1 MIIRPTLKQIELNA
15 EIAEK
20 IASFKEI
27 FIPYPKHMEFHIQL
41 DYLQK
46 LGRRTAGRP
55 QMGLRALGPSGS
67 GKSMSA
73 LAYIAAV
80 ERIRPRTATFVP
92 IVKVDLERG
101 STPKKLMM
109 SILIAF
115 GDLYAGHGNELALK
129 SRVFACFERF
139 ATELL
144 IVDEVQHLNY
154 RNGVK
159 NDVTDTLKGML
170 DAGLVPM
177 AFLGTEEATPMF
189 VRNLQLNGRLLPP
202 CDLHPL
208 SARRPEDQQL
218 FATFVAK
225 LEQVVVE
232 RGLLP
237 QLSTLAADNML
248 PGLFEVSDGVIGRI
262 CRLFEAA
269 LVHALRRGAQKL
281 ERVDVSWATEHWAME
296 QAFIDRNPFAGKAY
310 G

>member
-27 FIPYPKHMEFHIQL
+27 FIPYPKHMEFHIQM

-46 LGRRTAGRP
+46 LGCRTAGKP

-67 GKSMSA
+67 GKSTSA

-80 ERIRPRTATFVP
+80 ERIRPRTPTFVP

-248 PGLFEVSDGVIGRI
+248 PGLFEVSDGVIGRV

>member
-1 MIIRPTLKQIELNA
+1 MTVHSKATQAELNA
-15 EIAEK
+15 AIAEK
-20 IASFKEI
+20 IAAFKRV
-27 FIPYPKHMEFHIQL
+27 FIPYPMHTKFHVEL

-46 LGRRTAGRP
+46 LGRERIGLP

-67 GKSMSA
+67 GKSTAA

-80 ERIRPRTATFVP
+80 ERLRPRTATFVP
-92 IVKVDLERG
+92 VVKVDLERG

-109 SILIAF
+109 SILLAF
-115 GDLYAGHGNELALK
+115 GDLHAGHGNELALR
-129 SRVFACFERF
+129 SRVFACFERLG
-139 ATELL
+139 TELL
-144 IVDEVQHLNY
+144 IVDEFQHLNY

-170 DAGLVPM
+170 DVGVVPM
-177 AFLGTEEATPMF
+177 AFLGTEEAAPMF

-202 CDLHPL
+202 CDFHPL
-208 SARRPEDQQL
+208 NARRPEDQRL

-232 RGLLP
+232 RGVLP
-237 QLSTLAADNML
+237 ELSTLAADDML
-248 PGLFEVSDGVIGRI
+248 PGMFEVSDGVIGRV

-269 LVHALRRGAQKL
+269 LVHALRRGADKL
-281 ERVDVSWATEHWAME
+281 ERADISWATEHWAME
-296 QAFIDRNPFAGKAY
+296 QAFIDRNPFAGKAN